1 MRQLGMIDWRTVQ
14 LFLSDDG
21 VHEVQLD
28 LEDNRNQRCTCK
40 KFQSFKNCRHVKW
53 VEEAILEAG
62 GHFSVEISTEIDD
75 DEAVDAFDTP
85 EKFRNFIIRYGR
97 VEVI

>member
-14 LFLSDDG
+14 LFLSEDG

-40 KFQSFKNCRHVKW
+40 KFQSFKRCRHTKW
-53 VEEAILEAG
+53 VEEAIVEAG
-62 GHFSVEISTEIDD
+62 GHFSVQIYTDVA
-75 DEAVDAFDTP
+75 DEEAAEAFDSP
-85 EKFRNFIIRYGR
+85 DKFREFVIKYGR

>member
-1 MRQLGMIDWRTVQ
+1 MRQLGMIDWRTIQ
-14 LFLSDDG
+14 LFLSEDG

-40 KFQSFKNCRHVKW
+40 KFQLIKRCRHTKW
-53 VEEAILEAG
+53 VEEAILMSG
-62 GHFSVEISTEIDD
+62 GHFSVQISADV
-75 DEAVDAFDTP
+75 DELEAEYAFSTADT
-85 EKFRNFIIRYGR
+85 FRDFVIKYGK